1 MFGLVCLMVLFP
13 GEYGLA
19 GFSFWAMLRVIW
31 VLHGCEV
38 WYCCDLWVVA
48 F

>member
-19 GFSFWAMLRVIW
+19 GFSFLGYAT
-31 VLHGCEV
+31 G
-38 WYCCDLWVVA
+38 DLGVA
-48 F
+48 